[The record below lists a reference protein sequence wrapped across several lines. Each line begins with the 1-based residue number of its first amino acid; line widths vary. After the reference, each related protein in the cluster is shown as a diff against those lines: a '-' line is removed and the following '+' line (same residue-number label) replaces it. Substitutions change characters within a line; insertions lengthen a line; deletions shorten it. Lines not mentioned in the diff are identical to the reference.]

1 MPRTPDHRRDP
12 PGIPGF
18 IDCFIRHHESDG
30 VNVILRKDLNAIM
43 GTVLIIALTFLIVN
57 IIVDL
62 LIAVLNPRIRHSTRV
77 QS

>member
-1 MPRTPDHRRDP
+1 
-12 PGIPGF
+12 
-18 IDCFIRHHESDG
+18 
-30 VNVILRKDLNAIM
+30 M